1 MQDARYDLSVYWR
14 LDGLNTA
21 RYVFPLNV
29 EKLFKIFRLCAAL
42 QWRFCAVKYAIL
54 IEISQFCTWAA
65 VQFLFLLAAAT
76 VVVGLA
82 GGVVAGLVLGAR
94 LVRVTAQAVVQLK
107 QRRQLITVSAR
118 DPQGTYPA

>member
-1 MQDARYDLSVYWR
+1 M
-14 LDGLNTA
+14 
-21 RYVFPLNV
+21 
-29 EKLFKIFRLCAAL
+29 
-42 QWRFCAVKYAIL
+42 
-54 IEISQFCTWAA
+54 AA

-107 QRRQLITVSAR
+107 QRRQIVNSLKEELQIKET
-118 DPQGTYPA
+118 PQLAILKKIIHYIIIM